1 MVDSADTAER
11 LGSLPGACGEPG
23 PYTGQLDIHLPE
35 STYLAG
41 GEFTTGDML
50 TFWTESMV
58 KAEVEGY
65 SFCRLVGEMTWALR
79 DAPGVEHLVSYESEL
94 NRVTSSYPV
103 VVLCLY
109 DLDRFSGEVVV
120 NIVKTHPQV
129 LVQGILVENP
139 YYVGPDEFLRSA
151 ERAGPGAR
159 EPPVGERLTGRDDRR
174 ADEEE
179 SGPRDTAAV
188 VRLPRRPGR
197 ADDADLRE
205 RLGEFRALLVISL
218 LMTESVNEEQ
228 ILELAASSAPGLG
241 PWRIEG
247 YGFTDGQ
254 WRPGPGQ
261 PAAAP
266 PGLTGQLAAL
276 GSAGGPVDLPGRPW
290 AWAYPLRGVGGLL
303 GHLVASCGEEPSAE
317 QRFMVQ
323 VIAQQTGV
331 AVSNARLHARE
342 RATAAEL
349 AATNEALA
357 ETVTTLQRSM
367 DIHQRL
373 TRVAVSGEGQ
383 PGIAKALH
391 ELTGMPVAIEDRYG
405 NLTAWAGPGQ
415 PDPYPKESFAK
426 REHLLRRLMRAG
438 SPTRDGERLI
448 LLASPRTDVMGVL
461 ALIDP
466 QRRADHADL
475 VALEHGA
482 TVLSMELA
490 RLRGIADAELRLRRD
505 LVHDLLA
512 GTDDESAL
520 TRAEALDYDLR
531 RPHRVVIVEGKG
543 RARAHDA
550 LLSAVRRAM
559 RQARQEGLFE
569 TWSGNVAVITA
580 GQTDW
585 EQLRRA
591 IMSDLGG
598 QVCVGVGGAAARPSE
613 LTRSLR
619 EAGLALRLQKT
630 LLPGNSACE
639 YPKLG
644 IFRMLAAIPDLTDVD
659 SFVREW
665 LGSLLDYDAR
675 RKAELVHTLTQYLE
689 HGGNYDAT
697 AAELSVHKS
706 TLKYRLQRIREL
718 TGLELNDPDV
728 HFNLQLAT
736 RAWGTLQALRDER

>member
-1 MVDSADTAER
+1 M
-11 LGSLPGACGEPG
+11 
-23 PYTGQLDIHLPE
+23 
-35 STYLAG
+35 
-41 GEFTTGDML
+41 TTEQ
-50 TFWTESMV
+50 TTR
-58 KAEVEGY
+58 K
-65 SFCRLVGEMTWALR
+65 
-79 DAPGVEHLVSYESEL
+79 
-94 NRVTSSYPV
+94 
-103 VVLCLY
+103 
-109 DLDRFSGEVVV
+109 
-120 NIVKTHPQV
+120 
-129 LVQGILVENP
+129 
-139 YYVGPDEFLRSA
+139 
-151 ERAGPGAR
+151 
-159 EPPVGERLTGRDDRR
+159 
-174 ADEEE
+174 

-197 ADDADLRE
+197 PAETDLRE

-254 WRPGPGQ
+254 WRPGPGRTAAS
-261 PAAAP
+261 PA
-266 PGLTGQLAAL
+266 GLTRQLATL
-276 GSAGGPVDLPGRPW
+276 GSASGPVRLTGRPW
-290 AWAYPLRGVGGLL
+290 AWAYPLRGIGGLL
-303 GHLVASCGEEPSAE
+303 GHLIASCEEEPSAE
-317 QRFMVQ
+317 QRFLVQ

-349 AATNEALA
+349 AATNTALA

-383 PGIAKALH
+383 PGIARALH

-405 NLTAWAGPGQ
+405 NLNAWAGPGQ
-415 PDPYPKESFAK
+415 PGPYPKESFAQ

-466 QRRADHADL
+466 GRRADHADL

-482 TVLSMELA
+482 TVLAMELA
-490 RLRGIADAELRLRRD
+490 RLRGIADAELRLSRD

-520 TRAEALDYDLR
+520 SRAEALDYDLR

-559 RQARQEGLFE
+559 RQARQDGLFE

-598 QVCVGVGGAAARPSE
+598 QVRVGVGGPAARPSE

-630 LLPGNSACE
+630 LLPGDSACE

-675 RKAELVHTLTQYLE
+675 RKSELVHTLTQYLE

-697 AAELSVHKS
+697 AAQLSVHKS

-736 RAWGTLQALRDER
+736 RAWGTLQALHEER